1 MMNIRFLIVCLR
13 QFPPKLLRNCLDQ
26 PKLNLQR
33 NSVIA
38 ELGGWLRLPGFPPR
52 VPHLFYLVWGDN
64 FVTGDFLICRHSAAW
79 RREGTARWSQSRII
93 AHYEIIVS
101 KLEPQKNINVLIKTI
116 SPAGKNASTANLCF
130 WQ

>member
-64 FVTGDFLICRHSAAW
+64 FVTGDFQICRRSPAW
-79 RREGTARWSQSRII
+79 RRELPDGEFRII

-101 KLEPQKNINVLIKTI
+101 KLEAQKT
-116 SPAGKNASTANLCF
+116 
-130 WQ
+130 